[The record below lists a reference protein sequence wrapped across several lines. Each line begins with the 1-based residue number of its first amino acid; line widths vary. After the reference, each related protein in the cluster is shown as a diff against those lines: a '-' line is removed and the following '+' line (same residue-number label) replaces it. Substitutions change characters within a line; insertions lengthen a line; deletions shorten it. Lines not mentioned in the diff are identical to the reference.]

1 MEYGNYSDHI
11 QIGHAGDAINI
22 LGQILDNSILD
33 QDTKKALEAVKDAIE
48 RGILG

>member
-22 LGQILDNSILD
+22 LDQILENSNLD
-33 QDTKKALEAVKDAIE
+33 QDTKKALEAVRDAIA
-48 RGILG
+48 RGIV